1 MTSTE
6 KENKAQTTAI
16 EVGKEKIEQTIES
29 ATPNRKKAMI
39 KASILGAFIIFAIY
53 VVKLT
58 PAKVYFTAEAL
69 GSACPLKSFFP

>member
-39 KASILGAFIIFAIY
+39 KASIFVAFIILAIY
-53 VVKLT
+53 VVKFT
-58 PAKVYFTAEAL
+58 PARGYLNAEAL
-69 GSACPLKSFFP
+69 GDFLNSAGF